1 MQPVLA
7 SLHPVQQRGSA
18 RHGEASPTAALLD
31 PELRSPSPEAHDRR
45 LRARLIGWRSE
56 GWRVQS
62 VEMAVGIALVV
73 ISALLIWG
81 IIRQVGNNL
90 VR

>member
-1 MQPVLA
+1 
-7 SLHPVQQRGSA
+7 
-18 RHGEASPTAALLD
+18 
-31 PELRSPSPEAHDRR
+31 
-45 LRARLIGWRSE
+45 
-56 GWRVQS
+56 
-62 VEMAVGIALVV
+62 MAVGIALVV

>member
-1 MQPVLA
+1 
-7 SLHPVQQRGSA
+7 
-18 RHGEASPTAALLD
+18 
-31 PELRSPSPEAHDRR
+31 
-45 LRARLIGWRSE
+45 
-56 GWRVQS
+56 